1 MTADDAGV
9 PAVHAS
15 IRNVGG
21 IDETTVEFEGGVTA
35 LTGQNATNRTSFLRA
50 IMAACGSDR
59 AALKGDADEGEVTLR
74 IGDERYTRTLERT
87 DDGGVVFGGEPYLD
101 DPEVADLFGFLLG
114 SNTLRQAVRR
124 GDDLRDLVMRPVDVD
139 EINREIDRRKRE
151 RQAVERR
158 LQELD
163 SLRDDLT
170 ELRRRRDDL
179 TDELETVRAELD
191 DLPAPELGDV
201 DPDGPSEL
209 EERIEE
215 LNRTRSEL
223 EDVRFD
229 AETIR
234 ETLDALRAE
243 RDEIRT
249 ERSEIDD
256 DVADVAALEREITSL
271 RERKR
276 EVESTLDELGSVIG
290 FNEEQLTGETG
301 SLVET
306 SSDGGSVTDS
316 LVAEDRTTCWTCG
329 SEVPREQIEATLS
342 QLRDRRASKM
352 AERDDVEER
361 IASLRDRIDEVET
374 ITSRRETLE
383 RKLERTE
390 TELER
395 RKSQLADL
403 EDRRETLETK
413 IAALE
418 SDIAEIESGHHEEL
432 LDRQRTRN
440 ELEFR
445 RDRLESERADVL
457 EEIERIEAELDEES
471 DLKAERE
478 AIGDELVELRER
490 VDSVE
495 RETVEAFN
503 THMETLLDVL
513 GYANIERI
521 WIERVERTVREGR
534 ERVERTAFDLHIAR
548 QNEDGVVYED
558 TIDHL
563 SESEREV
570 TGLVFA
576 LAGYLVH
583 EVHETVPFILLDSL
597 EAIDAD
603 RIAAVV
609 EYFDAF
615 ADYLVVALLP
625 GDTRALDGDHERVV
639 EPFASD

>member
-1 MTADDAGV
+1 MTADEADV
-9 PAVHAS
+9 PAVHAT

-21 IDETTVEFEGGVTA
+21 IDETTVEFGGDVTV
-35 LTGQNATNRTSFLRA
+35 LTGQNATNRTSFLRG
-50 IMAACGSDR
+50 IMTACGSDR
-59 AALKGDADEGEVTLR
+59 AALKGDAAEGEVILR
-74 IGDERYTRTLERT
+74 IGGERYTRTLERT
-87 DDGGVVFGGEPYLD
+87 DDGGVVFGGDPYLD
-101 DPEVADLFGFLLG
+101 DPEIADLFGFLLG
-114 SNTLRQAVRR
+114 SNPLRQAVRR
-124 GDDLRDLVMRPVDVD
+124 GDDLHDLVMQPVDID
-139 EINREIDRRKRE
+139 EIDREIERRKQD
-151 RQAVERR
+151 RQAVEQR
-158 LQELD
+158 LDELD
-163 SLRDDLT
+163 SLRDELG

-179 TDELETVRAELD
+179 TDELETVRTALD
-191 DLPAPELGDV
+191 DLPVAELGDE
-201 DPDGPSEL
+201 DLDGPSEL

-234 ETLDALRAE
+234 ETIDALRVE

-249 ERSEIDD
+249 ERSDIGDIE
-256 DVADVAALEREITSL
+256 DVAALEREITSV

-276 EVESTLDELGSVIG
+276 DVESTLDELGSVIE
-290 FNEEQLTGETG
+290 FNEEQLAGETTA
-301 SLVET
+301 LVEA
-306 SSDGGSVTDS
+306 SSDGGPVTDS
-316 LVAEDRTTCWTCG
+316 LVAADRTVCWTCG

-352 AERDDVEER
+352 AERDDIEER
-361 IASLRDRIDEVET
+361 IDSLRERIDDVET
-374 ITSRRETLE
+374 ITSRRETLD
-383 RKLERTE
+383 RDLEQTE
-390 TELER
+390 AELDR
-395 RKSQLADL
+395 RESQLADL
-403 EDRRETLETK
+403 EDRQETLETK

-418 SDIAEIESGHHEEL
+418 SKIADIESGHHEEL

-445 RDRLESERADVL
+445 RDRLEADRTGVI
-457 EEIERIEAELDEES
+457 EEIERIEDELGEES
-471 DLKAERE
+471 DLQAERE

-490 VDSVE
+490 VDRVE

-503 THMETLLDVL
+503 THMATLLDVL
-513 GYANIERI
+513 GYANVERI
-521 WIERVERTVREGR
+521 WIERVEQTVHEGR

-548 QNEDGVVYED
+548 ENEDGVVYED

-583 EVHETVPFILLDSL
+583 EVYETVPFILLDSL

-615 ADYLVVALLP
+615 ADYLLVALLP
-625 GDTRALDGDHERVV
+625 GDTRALDDAHERVV
-639 EPFASD
+639 EPFAAG

>member
-1 MTADDAGV
+1 MTGNDADVPGV
-9 PAVHAS
+9 RAT

-21 IDETTVEFEGGVTA
+21 IDETTVDFDGGVTA
-35 LTGQNATNRTSFLRA
+35 LAGENATNRTSFLRA
-50 IMAACGSDR
+50 VMAACGSDR
-59 AALKGDADEGEVTLR
+59 VALKGDADEGEVTLR
-74 IGDERYTRTLERT
+74 IGDEQYTRTLERT
-87 DDGGVVFGGEPYLD
+87 DEGVAFGGDPFLD
-101 DPEVADLFGFLLG
+101 DPEVADLFAFLLG
-114 SNTLRQAVRR
+114 SNALRQAVRR
-124 GDDLRDLVMRPVDVD
+124 GDDLRDLVMRPVDID
-139 EINREIDRRKRE
+139 EINRTIERRKRE
-151 RQAVERR
+151 RREVEQR
-158 LQELD
+158 LDEFD
-163 SLRDDLT
+163 SLRDELV
-170 ELRRRRDDL
+170 ELRGRHDEL
-179 TDELETVRAELD
+179 TDELEAVRAELD
-191 DLPAPELGDV
+191 DLPTVGLDDV
-201 DPDGPSEL
+201 DIDGPSAL

-234 ETLDALRAE
+234 ETIDALRGE

-249 ERSEIDD
+249 EQREID

-276 EVESTLDELGSVIG
+276 GVESTLDELGSVIG
-290 FNEEQLTGETG
+290 FNEEQLAGETG
-301 SLVET
+301 SLVEA
-306 SSDGGSVTDS
+306 SSDGGSVTDE
-316 LVAEDRTTCWTCG
+316 LVADDRTACWTCG
-329 SEVPREQIEATLS
+329 SEVPRGQIEATLS
-342 QLRDRRASKM
+342 QLRDRRANKM
-352 AERDDVEER
+352 AERDEIEER
-361 IASLRDRIDEVET
+361 IASLRERIDEVES
-374 ITSRRETLE
+374 ITARREALE
-383 RKLERTE
+383 RDLERT
-390 TELER
+390 TAELDR
-395 RKSQLADL
+395 RQSQLSDL

-418 SDIAEIESGHHEEL
+418 SEIADIESDHHEEL

-445 RDRLESERADVL
+445 RDRLESDRADVI
-457 EEIERIEAELDEES
+457 EDIERIEAELEAENE
-471 DLKAERE
+471 LKAERE
-478 AIGDELVELRER
+478 ALDEELVDLRER
-490 VDSVE
+490 VDRIE

-503 THMETLLDVL
+503 THMATLLNVL
-513 GYANIERI
+513 DYANIERI

-534 ERVERTAFDLHIAR
+534 ERVDRAAFDLHIAR

-558 TIDHL
+558 SIDHL

-609 EYFDAF
+609 EYFDSF
-615 ADYLVVALLP
+615 ADYLLVALLP
-625 GDTRALDGDHERVV
+625 GDTRELDDDHDRVV
-639 EPFASD
+639 EPFAAD